1 MHLSSITGPERSD
14 RLAFTLIELLVVISI
29 IGLLMFIAVPAF
41 RGFGQSNVMAAAQ
54 QQLKDDVSY
63 ARQLAVKNR
72 APVYMVFLMPPWNE
86 SPDNFANQL
95 AGIHNSILGLPQT
108 AEFDRQYRDLA
119 LHAYTNVFPK
129 QFVSYALFTES
140 SLGEQ
145 PGNKRMRF
153 LTSWRTLPEGALF
166 PTNGMEL
173 LLPVWVTRQ
182 TNQVVVANLSARPF
196 PFPIAPEPDNVAVT
210 EALRLRLPAI
220 AFDAQGRLFNFD
232 EQGRPIGNGTTL
244 ADRYLAVSAGS
255 VLLGRHVVPK
265 DQPERFDFQQTAD
278 VVETPRRNYTNQ
290 LVRVSALTGR
300 AKPLRPPLESIP

>member
-1 MHLSSITGPERSD
+1 MHHSSIAGPERSG
-14 RLAFTLIELLVVISI
+14 RPAFTLIELLVVISI

-54 QQLKDDVSY
+54 QQLKDDLSY

-72 APVYMVFLMPPWNE
+72 APVYMVFLLPPRNE
-86 SPDNFANQL
+86 SPESFANQL
-95 AGIHNSILGLPQT
+95 RGIHDSILLLPQAT
-108 AEFDRQYRDLA
+108 PYDRQYRELA
-119 LHAYTNVFPK
+119 LRAYTNVFTK
-129 QFVSYALFTES
+129 QFVSYAMFTES

-145 PGNKRMRF
+145 PGNKRMRY
-153 LTSWRTLPEGALF
+153 LTSWRTLPDGALF

-173 LLPVWVTRQ
+173 LLPVWVTRL
-182 TNQVVVANLSARPF
+182 TNQVDFTNLTARPF
-196 PFPIAPEPDNVAVT
+196 PFPVAPEPDNLAVT

-255 VLLGRHVVPK
+255 VLLGRQLVPK
-265 DQPERFDFQQTAD
+265 GEPERFDFNQAAD

-300 AKPLRPPLESIP
+300 AKSLRPPLESIP